1 MADRK
6 PNRTALALLA
16 GVAFVVLTVLGFVIA
31 GEPPAANDSG
41 EDVVEYFTDNDDLV
55 LIGCVLEALAG
66 LAVLVFGSAASRV
79 MRRDDDGVLPTL
91 VVAAAAVVAAGVGVD
106 AALRIALVDVA
117 DDLEPSSIQTMNA
130 LWSNFF
136 FPMVIGM
143 SGLILAIGLS
153 ALRTRI
159 IPVWLAWIGIVL
171 CIVFY
176 TPAGF
181 VAFLAGGLWIA
192 IASVLMWRKET
203 TSRAVVAPTA
213 P

>member
-79 MRRDDDGVLPTL
+79 MRRDYDGVLPTL

-203 TSRAVVAPTA
+203 TSRAVVATTA